1 MDLQQQRGIAQ
12 GSFLL
17 ALIIITVLFGWILQP
32 LAGAILWAGVIAILF
47 YPLQMRWQAR
57 FGPRRNLL
65 ALSVLAVCTLMVI
78 LPTLGVLATL
88 VQEGA
93 VVYSKMQSGEIDI
106 AGYFERG
113 TRLPAPVQHL
123 MDRFGLDITRFRQ
136 LLKDASVQA
145 SQYLAGKLLSFGQ
158 NAAQFFV
165 ALAVMLYLTFFFL
178 RDGKT
183 LVRLLVRALPFGDDR
198 ERVLLRKIAD
208 VVGASIR
215 GNLTVAAVQGTLGGL
230 MFWILGIEAP
240 LLWGVLMIFAS
251 LIPSIG
257 AALVWAPAAVF
268 LLMTGAIWQ
277 GVVLIAF
284 GAGVIGL
291 VDNILR
297 PILVGRETNLPDWLV
312 LLSTLGGISIFGLNG
327 FVLGPLIAV
336 LFIGFWSIFMRDF
349 DPD

>member
-1 MDLQQQRGIAQ
+1 MQQQRSIAQ

-17 ALIIITVLFGWILQP
+17 ALILITLLFGWILQP

-47 YPLQMRWQAR
+47 YPLQMHWQAR
-57 FGPRRNLL
+57 FGRRRNLL
-65 ALSVLAVCTLMVI
+65 ALSVLAVCTLIVI
-78 LPTLGVLATL
+78 LPTLAILTTL

-93 VVYSKMQSGEIDI
+93 VVYEKMQSGEIDI
-106 AGYFERG
+106 AGYFNHG
-113 TRLPAPVQHL
+113 AHLPAPLQHL
-123 MDRFGLDITRFRQ
+123 LDRFGLDVPRLRQ
-136 LLKDASVQA
+136 LLKDTSVQA
-145 SQYLAGKLLSFGQ
+145 SHYAAAQLLSFGQ
-158 NAAQFFV
+158 NTAQFFV

-198 ERVLLRKIAD
+198 ERILLQQVVD

-215 GNLTVAAVQGTLGGL
+215 GNLAVAVAQGTLGGL
-230 MFWILGIEAP
+230 IFWILGIQAP
-240 LLWGVLMIFAS
+240 LLWGAVMMFAS
-251 LIPSIG
+251 LIPSVG
-257 AALVWAPAAVF
+257 AALIWAPAAVF
-268 LLMTGAIWQ
+268 LLMTGDIWQ

-297 PILVGRETNLPDWLV
+297 PILVGRDTNLPDWLV

-336 LFIGFWSIFMRDF
+336 LFMGFWGIFMRDF

>member
-1 MDLQQQRGIAQ
+1 MQTQGGIAQ

-47 YPLQMRWQAR
+47 YPLQRHWQPR
-57 FGPRRNLL
+57 FGQHRNLL
-65 ALSVLAVCTLMVI
+65 ALSVLAVCTLIVI
-78 LPTLGVLATL
+78 LPTLAILTTL

-93 VVYSKMQSGEIDI
+93 VVYEKMQSGEIDI
-106 AGYFERG
+106 PGYFDQS
-113 TRLPAPVQHL
+113 TQLPAPLQHL
-123 MDRFGLDITRFRQ
+123 LDRFGLDITRLRQ
-136 LLKDASVQA
+136 LLKDTSVQA
-145 SQYLAGKLLSFGQ
+145 SRYLAGQLLSFGQ
-158 NAAQFFV
+158 NTAQFFV
-165 ALAVMLYLTFFFL
+165 ALAVMMYLTFFFL

-198 ERVLLRKIAD
+198 ERILLQKIVD

-215 GNLTVAAVQGTLGGL
+215 GNLAVAVAQGTLGGL
-230 MFWILGIEAP
+230 IFWILGIQAP
-240 LLWGVLMIFAS
+240 LLWGTVMMFAS
-251 LIPSIG
+251 LIPSVG
-257 AALVWAPAAVF
+257 ATLIWAPAAAF

-277 GVVLIAF
+277 GVVLIVF
-284 GAGVIGL
+284 GAGVIGV

-297 PILVGRETNLPDWLV
+297 PILVGRETKLPDWLV

-336 LFIGFWSIFMRDF
+336 LFIGFWGIFMRDF